1 MKDVRSR
8 FDRTAIAARSRPDQT
23 AVIGLFH
30 DLSATSDVEQ
40 IVMKITTVRSMFSTC
55 PRDTSNREGSRPST
69 PHPTPVKKINK

>member
-23 AVIGLFH
+23 AIIGFFH
-30 DLSATSDVEQ
+30 DLSASSDVEQ
-40 IVMKITTVRSMFSTC
+40 IVMKITTVRSMFPTC

-69 PHPTPVKKINK
+69 PHPTPVKKNQ